1 MYSLLKA
8 YRNPTSLQ
16 GSRVRNAW
24 RDERQSV
31 TLNEQMFKQ
40 KRCAHYLY

>member
-1 MYSLLKA
+1 MFSLLKA

-16 GSRVRNAW
+16 GNWVRNAW